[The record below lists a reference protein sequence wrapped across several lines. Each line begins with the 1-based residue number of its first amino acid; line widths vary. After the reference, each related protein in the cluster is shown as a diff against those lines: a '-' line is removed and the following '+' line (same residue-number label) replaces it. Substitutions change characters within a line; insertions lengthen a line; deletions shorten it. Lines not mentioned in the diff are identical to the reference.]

1 MTIIT
6 RNIKIVKAKE
16 VIQNINWELIIS
28 QIKFRQISDFRN
40 IKDDTFLCTW
50 EVENLACE
58 SEAIIDKHCEL

>member
-28 QIKFRQISDFRN
+28 QVKFRQISDFRN
-40 IKDDTFLCTW
+40 IEDDTFLCTW
-50 EVENLACE
+50 ELENLSTE
-58 SEAIIDKHCEL
+58 SEAIIDKHYE

>member
-28 QIKFRQISDFRN
+28 QVKFRQISDFRN
-40 IKDDTFLCTW
+40 IKD
-50 EVENLACE
+50 E
-58 SEAIIDKHCEL
+58 